1 MPGDTSASSSGISTL
16 ISRVSL
22 LSIMPQ
28 QTLCRRNYEDML
40 GLSNKN
46 LVSISSVAT
55 SYARLCDQSGL
66 EVSVALDLLGH
77 YASDDDDDEDDD
89 GGDDDFGV

>member
-1 MPGDTSASSSGISTL
+1 M
-16 ISRVSL
+16 
-22 LSIMPQ
+22 
-28 QTLCRRNYEDML
+28 
-40 GLSNKN
+40 
-46 LVSISSVAT
+46 SISSVAT